1 MALVTV
7 GNSPQFTTQKM
18 LTLAIQWLVPVAI
31 LGVFVLTGQLGN
43 AIRALADVNVIWA
56 VPLVLVGIA
65 LPLSH
70 AWRWCFLLERTG
82 AQLKLSAS
90 ARITSLASLINYAAP
105 GFLGAPTKAIL
116 ARNGHQV
123 PISRSLPTLAIEQ
136 ILDALAL
143 TLAGSVSVVLAGPVV
158 VDAIQAA
165 VSTDETLVGAAAVSV
180 LILLVVGAWVVG
192 RRMLPKF
199 SVAIRDATAASI
211 RSSEHR
217 KPVALLTMTRWALD
231 MLAVGIA
238 SIAVGLRLGIIEILL
253 IANLS
258 LLVGLVA
265 PVPGGLGVREAVMAS
280 IAGVI
285 GVSIPAILALSVLHR
300 AGLALGLPI
309 VLVSARIIDRGGK

>member
-1 MALVTV
+1 VLVTV
-7 GNSPQFTTQKM
+7 ENSTQFTAQKM
-18 LTLAIQWLVPVAI
+18 LRLAIQWLVPIAI

-43 AIRALADVNVIWA
+43 AIRALADVNIVWA
-56 VPLVLVGIA
+56 VPLILVGIA

-70 AWRWCFLLERTG
+70 AWRWCFLLERSG
-82 AQLKLSAS
+82 SRLDLAAS

-123 PISRSLPTLAIEQ
+123 PIIRSLPTLAIEQ

-143 TLAGSVSVVLAGPVV
+143 VIAGLVSVLLAGPVV
-158 VDAIQAA
+158 VGAIQTGI
-165 VSTDETLVGAAAVSV
+165 SRDETYVGVVAVGV
-180 LILLVVGAWVVG
+180 LILVAFAAWVAG
-192 RRMLPKF
+192 RRLLPRF
-199 SVAIRDATAASI
+199 AAATREAAAASI

-217 KPVALLTMTRWALD
+217 KPVAFLTLTRWVLD

-238 SIAVGLRLGIIEILL
+238 SVAVGLRLGIIEVLL
-253 IANLS
+253 LANLS

-265 PVPGGLGVREAVMAS
+265 PVPGGLGVRESVMAA

-309 VLVSARIIDRGGK
+309 VLVSARMLDRGGR